1 MLGTSGQQHLHQQHL
16 QQQAAAAACG
26 THTSQLAPPIVAK
39 SPHPHVSV
47 SRAHSFP
54 KTSPLAMSSDYQVRA
69 GSQGVNSRAP
79 NVTAPHGRSTNGSSS
94 SSSSSQSTSQKVSSG
109 ARHSAQS
116 TKSSRSVASSS
127 QAAASAS
134 PNSLAQVQ
142 EKAGR
147 RSPSHTHTHSPRSSR
162 KSTAD
167 RAAKHAAAMSG
178 LASTRDSA
186 APPPVASRTS
196 SQQQPQSPSCN
207 PSPSAHSMLTTT
219 ATITPPNKVVG
230 ATVDELLP
238 VGAISQ
244 MPSHK
249 DREHKDHERRE
260 KDKV

>member
-39 SPHPHVSV
+39 SPHHHVSV

-69 GSQGVNSRAP
+69 GNQGVNTRAP

-109 ARHSAQS
+109 ASHSAQS

-134 PNSLAQVQ
+134 PNSLVQVQ

-162 KSTAD
+162 KSTAE